1 MPATASP
8 PLFARMA
15 RSYMLM
21 SSLQANN
28 HLPQQDR

>member
-1 MPATASP
+1 MPATAPP

-15 RSYMLM
+15 RSYRLM
-21 SSLQANN
+21 SPLRANN